1 MFFKAE
7 HFVRNLRDNKRFC
20 PCRTKCLCFAYPHVP
35 FRVSRLPL
43 RVCVYAFWALRFLF
57 LHNSRAESPKAL
69 SSGQSVSVA
78 PSEAIPH
85 YFRTV
90 RAKALNMADFGKPN
104 RRFVWQGEETFLFF
118 KSLCNKKIQCLICKR
133 TFWNSS
139 HSIMLVKMLSL
150 VCR

>member
-35 FRVSRLPL
+35 LRVSRLTL
-43 RVCVYAFWALRFLF
+43 RVCFYTFWALRFLF

-69 SSGQSVSVA
+69 SSGRRLRSA

-90 RAKALNMADFGKPN
+90 RAKALNTATFGKPN
-104 RRFVWQGEETFLFF
+104 RRFGLLKRHFTKIKRRVALPTRRFNL
-118 KSLCNKKIQCLICKR
+118 SKIQQNRSLLQSAELIP
-133 TFWNSS
+133 NQ
-139 HSIMLVKMLSL
+139 LY
-150 VCR
+150 

>member
-20 PCRTKCLCFAYPHVP
+20 PCRAKCLCFAYPHVP
-35 FRVSRLPL
+35 LQVSRLPL
-43 RVCVYAFWALRFLF
+43 RVCFYTFWALRFLF

-69 SSGQSVSVA
+69 SSGQSISVA

-90 RAKALNMADFGKPN
+90 RAKALNMADFWQTKSPICPTKTPFRKNKTASYFANSPFCFSKPT
-104 RRFVWQGEETFLFF
+104 RL
-118 KSLCNKKIQCLICKR
+118 KIR
-133 TFWNSS
+133 TPKVF
-139 HSIMLVKMLSL
+139 
-150 VCR
+150 

>member
-20 PCRTKCLCFAYPHVP
+20 PCRAKCLCFAYPHVP
-35 FRVSRLPL
+35 L
-43 RVCVYAFWALRFLF
+43 RVCFYAFWALRFLF

-69 SSGQSVSVA
+69 SSGQSISVA

-90 RAKALNMADFGKPN
+90 RAKALNKADFWQTKSPICPTETPFRKNKTASYFANSPFYFLKTDKAENQNSESILTN
-104 RRFVWQGEETFLFF
+104 RR
-118 KSLCNKKIQCLICKR
+118 CY
-133 TFWNSS
+133 
-139 HSIMLVKMLSL
+139 
-150 VCR
+150 

>member
-7 HFVRNLRDNKRFC
+7 HFVRNLRDNKRFY
-20 PCRTKCLCFAYPHVP
+20 PCRAKCLCFAYPHVP
-35 FRVSRLPL
+35 LRVSRLPL
-43 RVCVYAFWALRFLF
+43 RVCFYAFWALRFLF

-90 RAKALNMADFGKPN
+90 RAKALNAADFWQTKSPICPTKTPFCKNKTASYFTNSPFCFSKPT
-104 RRFVWQGEETFLFF
+104 RL
-118 KSLCNKKIQCLICKR
+118 KIR
-133 TFWNSS
+133 TPKVF
-139 HSIMLVKMLSL
+139 
-150 VCR
+150 

>member
-20 PCRTKCLCFAYPHVP
+20 PCRAKCLCFAYPHVP
-35 FRVSRLPL
+35 LRVSRLPL
-43 RVCVYAFWALRFLF
+43 RVCFYAFWALRFLF

-90 RAKALNMADFGKPN
+90 RAKALNTADF
-104 RRFVWQGEETFLFF
+104 WQTKSPICSDETPFH
-118 KSLCNKKIQCLICKR
+118 KNKTASC
-133 TFWNSS
+133 FANSPF
-139 HSIMLVKMLSL
+139 
-150 VCR
+150 

>member
-20 PCRTKCLCFAYPHVP
+20 PCRTKCLCFAYPHVQLRVSRLP
-35 FRVSRLPL
+35 LRVSRLPL
-43 RVCVYAFWALRFLF
+43 RVCFYAFWALRFLF
-57 LHNSRAESPKAL
+57 LHNPRAESPKAL

-90 RAKALNMADFGKPN
+90 RAKALNTADFGKPN
-104 RRFVWQGEETFLFF
+104 RRFVRPKRHFTKIKRRVILPTRRFVSQNQQG
-118 KSLCNKKIQCLICKR
+118 
-133 TFWNSS
+133 
-139 HSIMLVKMLSL
+139 
-150 VCR
+150 